1 MAQRLSQPHIALAP
15 PRGRGVYSAPSG
27 RCGLPAYPRHDAQ
40 APLDSSGREGWAMG
54 SSGLSISPEDL
65 IQSIGGRTAP
75 VIVDVRRRPVYDA
88 DDRVLPAALWRDL
101 HAVDAWRA
109 GLPAGMPVVVY
120 CGHGQDRKSTRL
132 NSSH

>member
-65 IQSIGGRTAP
+65 IQSIGGLPAP
-75 VIVDVRRRPVYDA
+75 AILAVRRRPVYDA
-88 DDRVLPAALWRDL
+88 DPPVPTAAARPVLHRGPPWPSGVCASG
-101 HAVDAWRA
+101 A
-109 GLPAGMPVVVY
+109 GVSG
-120 CGHGQDRKSTRL
+120 
-132 NSSH
+132 